1 LVLRLHPRSR
11 GQEDQT
17 EQECLRH
24 RHFSFRVLWSVSE
37 AAKFSLERGHK
48 DRSLMFDTVHAVL

>member
-1 LVLRLHPRSR
+1 MSERLGGSSGRSMSDR
-11 GQEDQT
+11 
-17 EQECLRH
+17 L
-24 RHFSFRVLWSVSE
+24 FRCVSE